1 MIGKKFGRLTVLEE
15 VDVIRSGVKRKY
27 LKCVCDC
34 GNKKTVRRDSVRAG
48 DIVSCGCKRGK
59 THGMRNT
66 RFYSIWDN
74 MKQRCSNPNTTNYEN
89 YGGRGI
95 KVCDRWHSFEGF
107 RDDMYESYKNHA
119 EEHGEHD
126 TSIDRINNDKGYYKA
141 NCRWA
146 TQSQQSRN
154 QRVNSLNTSGY
165 RGVSYDKVK
174 EKWFAYIEID
184 SKRKSLGF
192 YDEFKDAARTR
203 RAAEAYHYGTVQLNG
218 GAYEMELLAN
228 GAYALEREAN
238 ES

>member
-1 MIGKKFGRLTVLEE
+1 MKTTEGAEL
-15 VDVIRSGVKRKY
+15 KY
-27 LKCVCDC
+27 
-34 GNKKTVRRDSVRAG
+34 A
-48 DIVSCGCKRGK
+48 IV
-59 THGMRNT
+59 
-66 RFYSIWDN
+66 
-74 MKQRCSNPNTTNYEN
+74 
-89 YGGRGI
+89 
-95 KVCDRWHSFEGF
+95 DRWHSFEGF

-141 NCRWA
+141 NCRWARWA

-192 YDEFKDAARTR
+192 YDEFKDGCADKASCRSIP
-203 RAAEAYHYGTVQLNG
+203 LWNG
-218 GAYEMELLAN
+218 STKWRSL
-228 GAYALEREAN
+228 
-238 ES
+238 